1 MVTDSDPSPGSPS
14 PRTLDRVL
22 AVGEP
27 SSWPALIRTLMA
39 EGCEVVVAEDAPA
52 ARKALAKGT
61 YLFALLHA
69 RGGDDLALLRALR
82 EQARETRMVIV
93 STSLASESVVEA
105 MRLGACDYV
114 TAPVP
119 SAAINAVLHR
129 AREQDALRH
138 HGPVKALQVLA
149 PGLVHELRNPLS
161 GILASSQMLARFL
174 PSEGTARE
182 YLDIIQEEARRLGG
196 FLTRLAELGR
206 LQTAESR
213 GAGMLDLHA
222 ILRRLFDEMRGTF
235 QAYRVHLVCRCA
247 AEVPEVPGDSGRVT
261 QGCAELVHNALTA
274 MPQGGTLTV
283 STSRLHSSNSQLV
296 DSSRRADQL
305 TTRPIDDSTEWVEME
320 FADTGMGMT
329 EEVRRRAFEPFFST
343 RPRALGL
350 GLPLVQAIM
359 LAQGG
364 AIRIESRPGA
374 GTQVILTF
382 PVTG

>member
-1 MVTDSDPSPGSPS
+1 MVAGSDPSPGGPS

-22 AVGEP
+22 AVGEA
-27 SSWPALIRTLMA
+27 SSWPALIRLLMV

-69 RGGDDLALLRALR
+69 RGGDDLALLRDLR
-82 EQARETRMVIV
+82 EHARETRMVIV
-93 STSLASESVVEA
+93 SASLASESVVEA
-105 MRLGACDYV
+105 MRLGAFDYV

-119 SAAINAVLHR
+119 SAAIKAALHR
-129 AREQDALRH
+129 AREQGALRH
-138 HGPVKALQVLA
+138 HGLAKALQVLA

-182 YLDIIQEEARRLGG
+182 YVDIIQEEARQLGG
-196 FLTRLAELGR
+196 FLTRLVELGR

-235 QAYRVHLVCRCA
+235 QAYRVHLMCRFA
-247 AEVPEVPGDSGRVT
+247 AEVPEVPGDSGRVA
-261 QGCAELVHNALTA
+261 QGCAELVQNALAA

-283 STSRLHSSNSQLV
+283 SSRHVNWSNSQLV
-296 DSSRRADQL
+296 DSSRRVDQL
-305 TTRPIDDSTEWVEME
+305 TTRPIDDSTEWVEVE

-329 EEVRRRAFEPFFST
+329 DDVRRRAFEPFFST

-350 GLPLVQAIM
+350 GLPLAQAIM

-364 AIRIESRPGA
+364 TIRIESRVGA

-382 PVTG
+382 PVAG